1 VTKKKGINDG
11 AGVKGFFRLNIID
24 HKNGKEEI
32 VGDSGWC
39 QNQITTDGY
48 AKYIVGPMVADAG
61 SLRVAYAALGTGTAP
76 ASSDTGLLGELGSS
90 NVRFAVVATLTGT
103 KSAQYTGSLNS
114 NVYGATAAINNVGLF
129 AVSTTRAGSICAG
142 NTYATSTLQTN
153 QTVNLTYSIT
163 FS

>member
-1 VTKKKGINDG
+1 MAKGIKEG
-11 AGVKGFFRLNIID
+11 ASVKGFFRLNIVD
-24 HKNGKEEI
+24 HSGKKPKV
-32 VGDSGWC
+32 VGDSGWK
-39 QNQITTDGY
+39 QNQITNAGY
-48 AKYIVGPMVADAG
+48 SNYIIGPMIGAN
-61 SLRVAYAALGTGTAP
+61 SSTIAYAALGTGTAP

-90 NVRFAVVATLTGT
+90 NVRFAVAGALTGT
-103 KSAQYTGSLNS
+103 KSAQWTGSLNS

-129 AVSTTRAGSICAG
+129 AVSTTRAGTIAAG

>member
-1 VTKKKGINDG
+1 MKKSEIPKEGVG
-11 AGVKGFFRLNIID
+11 ARGFYRLNIVD
-24 HKNGKEEI
+24 HSGKKPKI

-39 QNQITTDGY
+39 VNQITNAGY
-48 AKYIVGPMVADAG
+48 SNFIIGPMVAAN
-61 SLRVAYAALGTGTAP
+61 SSVISYAALGTGTAP

-90 NVRFAVVATLTGT
+90 NARFAVAGVLTGT
-103 KSAQYTGSLNS
+103 KSAQWTGSLNS
-114 NVYGATAAINNVGLF
+114 NVYQATAAINNVGLF
-129 AVSTTRAGSICAG
+129 AVSTTRAGTICAG